1 MVNRAHISMCLALLS
16 GCLRKVPSGSASC
29 NGKENTNA
37 TCNWDRNWNWKTQ
50 SKSSRQSLRVFCG
63 VEKVFTLDQG
73 TIIVK
78 CFCCWPSLL
87 FSYQTGQCWAHYS
100 LTHQKQKKKKQKEEN
115 SSSLA
120 RCHLT
125 THKNLRTKFSAIKIA
140 INWNVR
146 LWVCPKN
153 QKKKKKQE
161 RGTLP
166 SLCGLNRLSWGSA
179 SHSVSPFGPSF
190 SQPVHSRFISF
201 SANGKYIVHWEK
213 LSASKYVVI
222 KLSENGLFHFLK
234 HVCINK
240 YIFHFWFR

>member
-50 SKSSRQSLRVFCG
+50 SKSSRQSLRVVCG

-100 LTHQKQKKKKQKEEN
+100 LTHQKKKHKEEN

-146 LWVCPKN
+146 LWVWPKN
-153 QKKKKKQE
+153 QKKKE
-161 RGTLP
+161 TGTRNITK
-166 SLCGLNRLSWGSA
+166 SMRFESA
-179 SHSVSPFGPSF
+179 IVRVSQSF
-190 SQPVHSRFISF
+190 SQPLRTI
-201 SANGKYIVHWEK
+201 IQ
-213 LSASKYVVI
+213 SASSESFHKLFCQWKIHRTLREI
-222 KLSENGLFHFLK
+222 K
-234 HVCINK
+234 C
-240 YIFHFWFR
+240 